1 MAAEVL
7 IILLLILVNGL
18 FTMGEMAIVSARR
31 ARLKHMA
38 DQGDAGAK
46 KALDLLSDP
55 TKFLSTVQIG
65 ITVVNMLIGTFGGAS
80 IADRLAEKLSTF
92 DSVAAYAHPISIA
105 VVVVVISY
113 ATLILGELAP
123 KRLALANPE
132 SLSSA
137 LAGFM
142 GTVSKIAAPFGWA
155 LTISTDAVLRLLP
168 VREGQHAPVTDDEI
182 KILMQEGT
190 EAGEFHEGERSIVEM
205 ALRLGD
211 RRVSALMTPR
221 TQMDVLDLTD
231 PPDVVLAKIL
241 DLGHSRFP
249 VVDGDT
255 ANVVGIL
262 EVRDLAAASLKGEA
276 LDIRALMRQPVY
288 IPDTAPALKALALFK
303 NSGNP
308 VALIVDEYGDIEG
321 LVTLNDVLQA
331 LVGEIAEPGDPAEQ
345 DAVRRADGSWLID
358 GMMPVDEVEDLIG
371 TVRLHLPDEDP
382 GTFQTLGGFVMASLK
397 RIPSAGDLF
406 ELDGYRFEV
415 MDMDGRR
422 VDKVLVSPVE
432 AAAEGAVS

>member
-31 ARLKHMA
+31 ARLKYMA
-38 DQGDAGAK
+38 DQGNQGAR
-46 KALDLLSDP
+46 KALDLLGDP

-80 IADRLAEKLSTF
+80 IADRLAEKLGTLEPI
-92 DSVAAYAHPISIA
+92 AAYAHPISIA
-105 VVVVVISY
+105 AVVIV
-113 ATLILGELAP
+113 
-123 KRLALANPE
+123 
-132 SLSSA
+132 
-137 LAGFM
+137 M

-221 TQMDVLDLTD
+221 TQMDVLDLAD

-249 VVDGDT
+249 VVEGDT
-255 ANVVGIL
+255 ANVIGIL
-262 EVRDLAAASLKGEA
+262 EVRDLAAASLKGQP

-331 LVGEIAEPGDPAEQ
+331 LVGDIAEPGDPTEQ

-371 TVRLHLPDEDP
+371 TVRLHLPDEDA

-432 AAAEGAVS
+432 TVAEGVAS